1 MSELSEAI
9 FKLRDLGMSYRDI
22 QKELGCSKSTIA
34 YHLNDREKENTK
46 NREKRRRKE
55 KTLTRKVESF
65 QANRKGQ
72 TNKAS
77 HFHRGNTVGKYVPIN
92 FTYDDAIEYL
102 NGNYVCYLTG
112 DTIDLNDPKSYSF
125 DHIVPFS
132 KGGTN
137 ELHNL
142 GLTTRAAN
150 MAKSDLSVE
159 EFVDLCEKVARHH
172 GRI

>member
-1 MSELSEAI
+1 MV
-9 FKLRDLGMSYRDI
+9 R
-22 QKELGCSKSTIA
+22 
-34 YHLNDREKENTK
+34 
-46 NREKRRRKE
+46 
-55 KTLTRKVESF
+55 
-65 QANRKGQ
+65 
-72 TNKAS
+72 AS
-77 HFHRGNTVGKYVPIN
+77 V
-92 FTYDDAIEYL
+92 EYL